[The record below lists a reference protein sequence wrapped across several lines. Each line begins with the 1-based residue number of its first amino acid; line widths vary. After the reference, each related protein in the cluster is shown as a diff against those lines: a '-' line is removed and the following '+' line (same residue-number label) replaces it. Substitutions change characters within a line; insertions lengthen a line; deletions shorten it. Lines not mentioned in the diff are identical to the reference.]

1 MNLDFDTFPSMEIGY
16 LLIPK
21 PPEALNAFPELHA
34 RCSAAI
40 YMAAHVGGK
49 STKSVI
55 SDEVHKAAYIRA
67 ALSEFVGMEDVAKL
81 LVNTNCEHQI
91 SIDKCTNPFFH
102 IMKLL
107 RNYNIHVGS
116 SVCSEVTVPVIA
128 VGEEHAL
135 NVDVIDN
142 LSVESLK
149 LLRAGKYY
157 TDIEMNQMVQYF
169 TVEQNKLGVCNL
181 LLKGILLYAELLIKF
196 LTNPSTGRA
205 KGARR

>member
-1 MNLDFDTFPSMEIGY
+1 MERGY
-16 LLIPK
+16 LLVPG
-21 PPEALNAFPELHA
+21 PPEALNNFHELHA

-40 YMAAHVGGK
+40 YMASHIGGK

-67 ALSEFVGMEDVAKL
+67 ALSEFVGMEDVAKSL
-81 LVNTNCEHQI
+81 ADKEYEHEI
-91 SIDKCTNPFFH
+91 SIDKCNNPLFH

-128 VGEEHAL
+128 VGEEHEI
-135 NVDVIDN
+135 NTDVIDN

-149 LLRAGKYY
+149 ALRAGKNY
-157 TDIEMNQMVQYF
+157 TYTEMDRMVQYF
-169 TVEQNKLGVCNL
+169 TLEQNKLGVCDL
-181 LLKGILLYAELLIKF
+181 LLKGILLYTEFLLEF
-196 LTNPSTGRA
+196 LTKPSTGRA